1 LIIGL
6 LLSLAPIRAVAGGE
20 ERSAANIRFLRV
32 LAPEDRMKDWPLGG
46 EKYLPIAADE
56 FERLLAAMKPQD
68 ARSPRILPAA
78 VVSAR
83 YAAKLVGDR
92 LVGDA
97 TFGVTLAGRS
107 PAFLPLAHCN
117 LAIGSG
123 EWRVESGEK
132 EPLPPSAL
140 RPPPSAFRPPPSASL
155 QISKTPNRAAAIG
168 SGSDGRLGVFVE
180 RSDRLSVEWSLAGQR
195 DSSDVL
201 AFSFEIPA
209 AASNQVFL
217 ELPNALTPKVDRG
230 LVLGSKAAD
239 ERSRRWQI
247 ELGGNDRLRLQL
259 VPAGNAHQRRQ
270 LALLRE
276 SRAYDCSLRALEVS
290 AQWKLQV
297 YNEPL
302 ERVGVL
308 LDPGLQLVSARLGD
322 VAIPWSAAAMADG
335 GTRLT
340 LRLPEPIRDTDRVIR
355 LAATGRPA
363 LDRPWRLPRIR
374 AERLL
379 WLEGSI
385 SLLAPEPLAADRVVP
400 LHCAQTGVGPL
411 SAPRSG
417 QSMQFQSFDRDATV
431 EVSLSRPP
439 AKVEA
444 LAGAAIE
451 LDGQQATAR
460 VAAHLHISNDTRFAI
475 EADVTPRWMI
485 DAVESVPPGGVAD
498 WSVEPRSNGR
508 QRLMI
513 QLAAGLSPQ
522 QPLQLAI
529 AARRR
534 FAASDERLNSG
545 DLPPLRFRGLA
556 HCKQLVSVRPIGA
569 FAMKIRGDERLKR
582 LEPDELVPSE
592 SALLAAK
599 PHDLLFE
606 RDQRSDSLSLSL
618 VTRESRHAGL
628 PSRDVS
634 ARDRKLREKS
644 LPHVPRSD
652 RASTS
657 REPVAAAAWI
667 GDCRLESWHHSD
679 GTVRNS
685 ASYNLENAGCNRLRL
700 AMPPEIAGDEVRGV
714 RIDGVPA
721 AWQMETAVS
730 GTRRVPK
737 ADGSRRV
744 PDTVMS
750 VELPAGRKSLCLTVE
765 WTACG
770 PPLGIVGSLAASLP
784 EPDVPVLARHWIAW
798 LPPGYESVGSE
809 GYAPSADE
817 ATSAGMQGWIGRC
830 IDVPAGTPVALRYAR
845 AASMQLLGAVVFL
858 LAAGLGCWT
867 AKRRAAAA
875 LALLLAGFAAAAM
888 VLPDAYVPVAWGGLL
903 GVLFCLALRWVH
915 RDRPPSVPSSDA
927 NNPTTDANSA
937 GAMSPIGTLLSLVLC
952 GAAVSAAHVGVAVA
966 LPPPTQDAATVDR
979 AVAAP
984 QPRVRGGSTTATPT
998 APAIA
1003 APTRAGETPAPQS
1016 SPPLPSV
1023 DGKVSA
1029 AARPASSPVYR
1040 VFVPVDARQKPVG
1053 GKVYLP
1059 EAFYQELYRHA
1070 APVEKPPAW
1079 MILGAV
1085 YRGDLTKD
1093 TVSGR
1098 LAVGGLRAQYDL
1110 RVFERATR
1118 VRIPLRTE
1126 GVNLLPD
1133 SVLLDG
1139 RPIEPEWEPDG
1150 RALAFDVAEP
1160 GDYRLGLSLRPAVRA
1175 AAGSG
1180 GFDMAI
1186 PRVASSRLDLALPA
1200 DAPPVEVLSACG
1212 GVSLEKAPPRLL
1224 AELGPTDR
1232 LTVRWQESATS
1243 RAQVA
1248 VNAEQLTWLKIQP
1261 GSVMV
1266 NAKFKFHVAEG
1277 ELRQVQLAVDPRL
1290 RLLPLSGDA
1299 QPTVQVGT
1307 ESGQTR
1313 LITFRWPRPIAGD
1326 AVLEAALLF
1335 NGASAVGNIPLPR
1348 IELVDFR
1355 PTRRWMA
1362 VSVDAALDCEEQDG
1376 ERLEPLP
1383 VADFLKAWGPCES
1396 RPRAAY
1402 RLPRGESAWT
1412 LATRP
1417 HEPRTT
1423 AGQTLS
1429 LSFDEDRID
1438 VVFDARLSI
1447 ASGYVFQQQVTAP
1460 KDFEIERVSLV
1471 VDRDD
1476 HVQRW
1481 AQDKEGTIT
1490 VFLDG
1495 PASGAARLSIRG
1507 RLPIRMGQPCEL
1519 PLFAVQ
1525 NCRMQTVVIQ
1535 LWERPAV
1542 SLTFPSAGVSST
1554 PRRPAVSSAP
1564 KAAGETSALQM
1575 PRTPESGRLVDTIV
1589 WDGVRRPTVTV
1600 TARRNRREPD
1610 TTHKVT
1616 ESHAGANSPNISMSG
1631 KAKPTA
1637 RTPGYVHLADVA
1649 ILWQNG
1655 DRWCGVATLDVFP
1668 GGAEH
1673 FDLRLPPGYE
1683 LIQASVEDTPI
1694 VPKRVGDG
1702 LWRFASASSEAP
1714 QRIGVVYRGTSAGY
1728 TPDCLYCE
1736 LPMLNDLPVRRTLW
1750 TAFLPPSLTAKS
1762 VGRPASVERRPSGIS
1777 CPSNIAALHATFPP
1791 RYYLCEGVGAP
1802 LFLECRPLPPPR
1814 PFHRWAAAVL
1824 LFGTVLAGFL
1834 GIRVRL
1840 GRL

>member
-1 LIIGL
+1 
-6 LLSLAPIRAVAGGE
+6 
-20 ERSAANIRFLRV
+20 
-32 LAPEDRMKDWPLGG
+32 M
-46 EKYLPIAADE
+46 
-56 FERLLAAMKPQD
+56 
-68 ARSPRILPAA
+68 
-78 VVSAR
+78 
-83 YAAKLVGDR
+83 
-92 LVGDA
+92 
-97 TFGVTLAGRS
+97 
-107 PAFLPLAHCN
+107 
-117 LAIGSG
+117 
-123 EWRVESGEK
+123 
-132 EPLPPSAL
+132 
-140 RPPPSAFRPPPSASL
+140 
-155 QISKTPNRAAAIG
+155 
-168 SGSDGRLGVFVE
+168 
-180 RSDRLSVEWSLAGQR
+180 
-195 DSSDVL
+195 
-201 AFSFEIPA
+201 
-209 AASNQVFL
+209 
-217 ELPNALTPKVDRG
+217 
-230 LVLGSKAAD
+230 
-239 ERSRRWQI
+239 
-247 ELGGNDRLRLQL
+247 
-259 VPAGNAHQRRQ
+259 
-270 LALLRE
+270 
-276 SRAYDCSLRALEVS
+276 
-290 AQWKLQV
+290 
-297 YNEPL
+297 
-302 ERVGVL
+302 
-308 LDPGLQLVSARLGD
+308 
-322 VAIPWSAAAMADG
+322 
-335 GTRLT
+335 
-340 LRLPEPIRDTDRVIR
+340 
-355 LAATGRPA
+355 
-363 LDRPWRLPRIR
+363 
-374 AERLL
+374 
-379 WLEGSI
+379 
-385 SLLAPEPLAADRVVP
+385 
-400 LHCAQTGVGPL
+400 
-411 SAPRSG
+411 
-417 QSMQFQSFDRDATV
+417 
-431 EVSLSRPP
+431 SLSRPS
-439 AKVEA
+439 AKVDA
-444 LAGAAIE
+444 LTGAAIE

-460 VAAHLHISNDTRFAI
+460 VAARFHCNNDTRFGI
-475 EADVTPRWMI
+475 EADVAPGWMI
-485 DAVESVPPGGVAD
+485 DSVESVPPGGVAD

-508 QRLMI
+508 QRLAI

-529 AARRR
+529 AARRT
-534 FAASDERLNSG
+534 FTASGERLAIG

-556 HCKQLVSVRPIGA
+556 RCKQLVAVRPIGA
-569 FAMKIRGDERLKR
+569 FAMTIYGDERLKR
-582 LEPDELVPSE
+582 LEPNDLIPSE

-606 RDQRSDSLSLSL
+606 RNERSDSLSLSL
-618 VTRESRHAGL
+618 VAREPRRAGL
-628 PSRDVS
+628 PSGDAA
-634 ARDRKLREKS
+634 ARNGKQREKS
-644 LPHVPRSD
+644 LPRVPKSN
-652 RASTS
+652 RASTL
-657 REPVAAAAWI
+657 RERVPPAAWI

-679 GTVRNS
+679 GTVRHL
-685 ASYNLENAGCNRLRL
+685 ASYNLENAGCNHLRL

-721 AWQMETAVS
+721 AWQMEKAAP

-737 ADGSRRV
+737 ADGTRRV

-750 VELPAGRKSLCLTVE
+750 VDLPAARKSLCLTVE

-770 PPLGIVGSLAASLP
+770 PPLGIVGSLAAALP

-798 LPPGYESVGSE
+798 LPAGYESVGSE
-809 GYAPSADE
+809 GYAPSADA

-830 IDVPAGTPVALRYAR
+830 IDVSAGTPVALRYAR

-867 AKRRAAAA
+867 ARKRAAAV

-888 VLPDAYVPVAWGGLL
+888 VLPDAYVSVAWGGLL

-927 NNPTTDANSA
+927 NNPTANAKSGRA
-937 GAMSPIGTLLSLVLC
+937 TVAPVGMLLSLLLC
-952 GAAVSAAHVGVAVA
+952 GAAVSAALVGVAVA
-966 LPPPTQDAATVDR
+966 LPPPTQDAAAVDR

-984 QPRVRGGSTTATPT
+984 QPQLRGGSTTAT
-998 APAIA
+998 
-1003 APTRAGETPAPQS
+1003 PTRAGETPAPQLP
-1016 SPPLPSV
+1016 PPLPSV

-1029 AARPASSPVYR
+1029 VARPASSPIYR
-1040 VFVPVDARQKPVG
+1040 VFVPVDARQKAVG

-1085 YRGDLTKD
+1085 YRGDLVKKA
-1093 TVSGR
+1093 VSGR
-1098 LAVGGLRAQYDL
+1098 LTVGGLRAQYDL
-1110 RVFERATR
+1110 RVFDRATR

-1160 GDYRLGLSLRPAVRA
+1160 GDYRLGLSLRPVLRA
-1175 AAGSG
+1175 TAGSG

-1186 PRVASSRLDLALPA
+1186 PRLAASRLDLALPA
-1200 DAPPVEVLSACG
+1200 DAPPVEVPSACG
-1212 GVSLEKAPPRLL
+1212 GVSLEKSPPRLL

-1232 LTVRWQESATS
+1232 LTVRWQQPAASGLGL
-1243 RAQVA
+1243 A
-1248 VNAEQLTWLKIQP
+1248 VHAEQLTWLKIQP

-1277 ELRQVQLAVDPRL
+1277 EIRQVQLAVDPRL
-1290 RLLPLSGDA
+1290 RLLPLSGNA

-1313 LITFRWPRPIAGD
+1313 LITFRWPRPIAND
-1326 AVLEAALLF
+1326 AVLAVALLF

-1348 IELVDFR
+1348 IELVDIR

-1362 VSVDAALDCEEQDG
+1362 VSVDAALDCEELEG

-1383 VADFLKAWGPCES
+1383 VADFLKAWGESES

-1423 AGQTLS
+1423 AGETLS

-1438 VVFDARLSI
+1438 ILFDARLSI
-1447 ASGYVFQQQVTAP
+1447 ASGYIFQQQVTAP
-1460 KDFEIERVSLV
+1460 KDFTIERVSCV
-1471 VDRDD
+1471 ADRAD

-1481 AQDKEGTIT
+1481 SQDKEGTIT

-1507 RLPIRMGQPCEL
+1507 RLPIRMGQRREL

-1525 NCRMQTVVIQ
+1525 NCRIQTAVIQ
-1535 LWERPAV
+1535 LLERPAV

-1554 PRRPAVSSAP
+1554 PRRPAVPSAP
-1564 KAAGETSALQM
+1564 AAAGETPALQM
-1575 PRTPESGRLVDTIV
+1575 PKTPKAGRLVDTIV

-1600 TARRNRREPD
+1600 TARRSRGEPD
-1610 TTHKVT
+1610 TAHKVT
-1616 ESHAGANSPNISMSG
+1616 ESQGGANSPNISMSG
-1631 KAKPTA
+1631 KAKPAA

-1655 DRWCGVATLDVFP
+1655 DRWCGVATLEVFP

-1714 QRIGVVYRGTSAGY
+1714 QRIGVVYSGTSAGY

-1762 VGRPASVERRPSGIS
+1762 VGRPASVERRPSGLS
-1777 CPSNIAALHATFPP
+1777 CPSNIAALHPTFPP

-1802 LFLECRPLPPPR
+1802 LFLECRPIQSHW

-1824 LFGTVLAGFL
+1824 LFGTVLAGFWVQSSF
-1834 GIRVRL
+1834 RPRL
-1840 GRL
+1840 RRPR